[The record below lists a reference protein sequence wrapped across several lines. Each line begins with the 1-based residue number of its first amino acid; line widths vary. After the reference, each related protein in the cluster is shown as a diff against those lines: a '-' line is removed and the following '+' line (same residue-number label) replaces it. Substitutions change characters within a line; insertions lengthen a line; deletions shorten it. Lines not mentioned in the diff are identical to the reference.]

1 MIPNAYFRTVQ
12 LLRYVYGWDYFLLA
26 NEVIFMG
33 FILYYAVEEIL
44 EIKKHK
50 ISYFSSVWNN
60 LDVVVLIV
68 SNSNLI
74 LILKCNETYFD
85 INLFTVVRNL
95 HWIDSLLHNCG

>member
-1 MIPNAYFRTVQ
+1 MKSIDFSYFRIFFEFPATGGVIPNAYFRTVK

-26 NEVIFMG
+26 NEVIFIG

-68 SNSNLI
+68 SHSD
-74 LILKCNETYFD
+74 LKFFPE
-85 INLFTVVRNL
+85 LE
-95 HWIDSLLHNCG
+95 